1 MSIEFK
7 KVTKHF
13 GGTDVVDDLSL
24 EIQDGEFVVL
34 LGPSGCG
41 KTTTLR
47 MLAGL
52 ENATSGDIL
61 IDGERVN
68 DVPTQHRDVAMVFQ
82 SYALYPHMTIA
93 ENIGYPLRVRKIE
106 KGERAARVNRVAA
119 MLEIESL
126 LERKPRQLSGGERQR
141 VALARAIVREPRA
154 YLMDEPLSNL
164 DARLR
169 VQMRGELKRLQ
180 HQLGTTTIYVTH
192 DQAEAMTLA
201 SRVAVMRKG
210 LLQQFDTPMNIYNY
224 PANRFVAE
232 FVGSPSMN
240 FVEGKIDP
248 GSGTFVSDS
257 LLIPLSADQISNL
270 AGQSA
275 LTMGIRPEHIQVLA
289 EPHDGA
295 IPASVYVTELMGN
308 ETFVFVTVGANRL
321 IARAPADFRAELESK
336 VWLRIAA
343 EKAHFFD
350 SAGAEISSLLPD
362 HLRNRRPH
370 LLRPHLITRIGRM
383 KPIAREIFRMRREL
397 LSRDRVDIKHRHTV
411 TSCNLLQPA
420 AKLNNLPLILVTR
433 RTWNSRRARNI
444 RKVRHHNS
452 RARLFFEHAENLF
465 VVFRKLVQ
473 RQPMPDVVDADTNS
487 HKIRIHRDALVQL
500 RTQDIR
506 SRRATHAEIA

>member
-1 MSIEFK
+1 M
-7 KVTKHF
+7 KHF
-13 GGTDVVDDLSL
+13 GGTSVVDDLSL
-24 EIQDGEFVVL
+24 EIHDGEFVVL

-52 ENATSGDIL
+52 ENVTSGDIF

-68 DVPTQHRDVAMVFQ
+68 DIPTQHRDVAMVFQ

-106 KGERAARVNRVAA
+106 KTERATRVNRVAA

-201 SRVAVMRKG
+201 SRVAVMRRG
-210 LLQQFDTPMNIYNY
+210 RLQQFDTPMNIYNR

-240 FVEGKIDP
+240 FVDGKVDAGI
-248 GSGTFVSDS
+248 FVSDA
-257 LLIPLSADQISNL
+257 LQIPLSGFANGSQ
-270 AGQSA
+270 
-275 LTMGIRPEHIQVLA
+275 LTIGIRPEHIQVLS
-289 EPHDGA
+289 EPHNAA
-295 IPASVYVTELMGN
+295 IAATVYVTELMGN
-308 ETFVFVTVGANRL
+308 ETFVFLSVGSNKL

-336 VWLRIAA
+336 VWLQFATD
-343 EKAHFFD
+343 KLHFFD
-350 SAGAEISSLLPD
+350 QK
-362 HLRNRRPH
+362 N
-370 LLRPHLITRIGRM
+370 
-383 KPIAREIFRMRREL
+383 
-397 LSRDRVDIKHRHTV
+397 
-411 TSCNLLQPA
+411 QA
-420 AKLNNLPLILVTR
+420 ADNT
-433 RTWNSRRARNI
+433 
-444 RKVRHHNS
+444 
-452 RARLFFEHAENLF
+452 
-465 VVFRKLVQ
+465 
-473 RQPMPDVVDADTNS
+473 D
-487 HKIRIHRDALVQL
+487 
-500 RTQDIR
+500 
-506 SRRATHAEIA
+506 

>member
-1 MSIEFK
+1 MSVEFRNVSK
-7 KVTKHF
+7 DF
-13 GGTDVVDDLSL
+13 GGACVVDDLSL
-24 EIQDGEFVVL
+24 EIRDGEFVVL

-52 ENATSGDIL
+52 ETVTSGEIY
-61 IDGERVN
+61 IGGERVN
-68 DVPTQHRDVAMVFQ
+68 DVPTQHRDLAMVFQ

-106 KGERAARVNRVAA
+106 KNERADRVNRVAA

-126 LERKPRQLSGGERQR
+126 LDRKPRQLSGGERQR

-210 LLQQFDTPMNIYNY
+210 RLQQFDTPMNIYNE

-240 FVEGKIDP
+240 FVEGRIDRA
-248 GSGTFVSDS
+248 TFVSDS
-257 LLIPLSADQISNL
+257 LRIPLNIQL
-270 AGQSA
+270 AGP
-275 LTMGIRPEHIQVLA
+275 LTMGIRPEHIQVFA

-295 IPASVYVTELMGN
+295 IAATVYVTELMGN
-308 ETFVFVTVGANRL
+308 ETFVFLSVGENRL
-321 IARAPADFRAELESK
+321 IARAPADFRADVESK
-336 VWLRIAA
+336 VWLRLAT
-343 EKAHFFD
+343 ERAHFFD
-350 SAGAEISSLLPD
+350 PASG
-362 HLRNRRPH
+362 
-370 LLRPHLITRIGRM
+370 
-383 KPIAREIFRMRREL
+383 
-397 LSRDRVDIKHRHTV
+397 SRTG
-411 TSCNLLQPA
+411 
-420 AKLNNLPLILVTR
+420 
-433 RTWNSRRARNI
+433 
-444 RKVRHHNS
+444 
-452 RARLFFEHAENLF
+452 
-465 VVFRKLVQ
+465 
-473 RQPMPDVVDADTNS
+473 
-487 HKIRIHRDALVQL
+487 
-500 RTQDIR
+500 
-506 SRRATHAEIA
+506 

>member
-1 MSIEFK
+1 MSIEFRN
-7 KVTKHF
+7 VSKHF
-13 GGTDVVDDLSL
+13 GGACVVDDLSL
-24 EIQDGEFVVL
+24 GIHDGEFVVL

-52 ENATSGDIL
+52 ENVTGGDIY
-61 IDGERVN
+61 IAGERVN
-68 DVPTQHRDVAMVFQ
+68 DIPTQHRDLAMVFQ

-106 KGERAARVNRVAA
+106 KGERAERVNRVAQ

-201 SRVAVMRKG
+201 SRVAVMKKG
-210 LLQQFDTPMNIYNY
+210 RLQQFDTPMNIYNR

-240 FVEGKIDP
+240 FVDGEIEAE
-248 GSGTFVSDS
+248 TFVSDS
-257 LLIPLSADQISNL
+257 LRIPLHRSHTGKLSARSR
-270 AGQSA
+270 
-275 LTMGIRPEHIQVLA
+275 LTMGIRPEHIQVLS
-289 EPHDGA
+289 EPREDA
-295 IPASVYVTELMGN
+295 VAASVYVTELMGN
-308 ETFVFVTVGANRL
+308 ETFVFLSVGNNRL
-321 IARAPADFRAELESK
+321 IARAPADFRADVESK
-336 VWLRIAA
+336 VWLRIET

-350 SAGAEISSLLPD
+350 PEGNHLSLV
-362 HLRNRRPH
+362 
-370 LLRPHLITRIGRM
+370 I
-383 KPIAREIFRMRREL
+383 
-397 LSRDRVDIKHRHTV
+397 
-411 TSCNLLQPA
+411 
-420 AKLNNLPLILVTR
+420 
-433 RTWNSRRARNI
+433 
-444 RKVRHHNS
+444 
-452 RARLFFEHAENLF
+452 
-465 VVFRKLVQ
+465 
-473 RQPMPDVVDADTNS
+473 
-487 HKIRIHRDALVQL
+487 
-500 RTQDIR
+500 
-506 SRRATHAEIA
+506 